1 MISIAISCPSESVI
15 RWATYCWTSLLNTF
29 VSLMLSLCTIYSS
42 KFVRACL
49 YLTTKGSVISAK
61 FSIKYPKCWDIK
73 PRRLK
78 KSLIKCLNLK
88 RIGKIS
94 YFVPGNY
101 CFSWRVWLSNFVIF
115 CHASLIWNSCW
126 KSSRFW
132 VTTCITKQKT
142 KERLELLNN
151 FAKKAQFKFYS
162 SFWRKSDKS
171 LIQNS

>member
-1 MISIAISCPSESVI
+1 M
-15 RWATYCWTSLLNTF
+15 
-29 VSLMLSLCTIYSS
+29 
-42 KFVRACL
+42 
-49 YLTTKGSVISAK
+49 
-61 FSIKYPKCWDIK
+61 
-73 PRRLK
+73 
-78 KSLIKCLNLK
+78 
-88 RIGKIS
+88 S
-94 YFVPGNY
+94 YFVSGNY

-142 KERLELLNN
+142 KERLEFLNN

-171 LIQNS
+171 LIQNSYKKWNLLACLSSKSEKLWFWVVSARVDSVSCESLVALDTFEFEHTRKQFPEKVSPGQFFRPQTCHKFVQFKILISNVRCLDFSNSID